1 MDDLVTKSDAAPLRE
16 REPLTREARRP
27 RLWRPAAALL
37 LIGAGLLLWL
47 HPWQHKPP
55 HPAGPPPG
63 ALAQS
68 IGEAVVTSG
77 DLPVWLEGI
86 GTVTPWTTV
95 NIQTEISGLVMEV
108 GFHEGQLVKKGDF
121 LVQIDPRPYQIL
133 LEQYQAQLAHDQA
146 LLAEAKMDYIRYQGL
161 NKQNSIAR
169 QTAEDQAYLVKQYE
183 GTVKVDQSNIDNQK
197 LNLIYCHITSPVD
210 GRVGIRRVD
219 PGNFLT
225 ASGLTTITVVTQMQP
240 MTVIFVLPEDVVQ
253 RVMSQPN
260 NGTGLRVDAYDRSD
274 TKRLASGTL
283 LGVGSQIDTTTGTF
297 NLRANFENRNTELFP
312 FQFVN
317 AHILIDTLHH
327 ATIVPKAAL
336 QKGVPGNYVFVVRAD
351 HTVAVRPVTLGEADG
366 ERVAVLSGLA
376 PGEHVVVD
384 GADRLRDGAHV
395 RVIGEHAA
403 AARP

>member
-1 MDDLVTKSDAAPLRE
+1 MDDLVTKSDAAPARA
-16 REPLTREARRP
+16 REPLTRETRRP
-27 RLWRPAAALL
+27 RLWRPAALLL

-47 HPWQHKPP
+47 HPWKRATPTPQAPP
-55 HPAGPPPG
+55 AS

-68 IGEAVVTSG
+68 IREAVVARG

-95 NIQTEISGLVMEV
+95 NVQTEISGLVMEV

-146 LLAEAKMDYIRYQGL
+146 LLAEAKMDLIRYQGL

-169 QTAEDQAYLVKQYE
+169 QTAEDQVYLVKQYE
-183 GTVKVDQSNIDNQK
+183 GTVKVDQSNIDNEK
-197 LNLIYCHITSPVD
+197 LNLIYCHITAPVD

-219 PGNFLT
+219 PGNYLT

-253 RVMSQPN
+253 RVMRQPD

-297 NLRANFENRNTELFP
+297 NLRANFANRNTELFP

-317 AHILIDTLHH
+317 AHILIDTLHD

-336 QKGVPGNYVFVVRAD
+336 QKGVPGTYVFVVRAD
-351 HTVAVRPVTLGEADG
+351 HTVAVRPVKTGEADG

-376 PGEHVVVD
+376 PGEHVVID
-384 GADRLRDGAHV
+384 GADRLRDGARV
-395 RVIGEHAA
+395 RVIGEHAT
-403 AARP
+403 ARP